1 MRVRPIPGTTST
13 RWTHPFHRVAG
24 RRAPKGRRAVC
35 ASAVRA
41 SRGCRRGC
49 GGAGGAVPSA
59 RRGRYGVA
67 RRAYRHRRGRWG
79 PHLAASAPL
88 SGRVLRPCRPPRWR
102 ARRGQRGAARSGGR
116 SYRRRIGPPVRG
128 AVPALS
134 CVPSVFPPLRG
145 ARAVRRRLSV
155 TDGLRATVLVF
166 CHRTVDTEL
175 TLHQVRVASI
185 TSTHRLV
192 VHHRLS
198 GPSGGRMR
206 SGGVYRPRTA
216 RVAPQVPGLTRMPP
230 KRRLRRFGPSA
241 RVTGVDLLRGPSVHR
256 GPDVH
261 RSPDVYS
268 GLSEVG
274 GSSGRRVSAGSS
286 IQEIPKPQRP
296 RPARVSRT
304 SRTSQAPGEVQL
316 TWSP

>member
-1 MRVRPIPGTTST
+1 MQ
-13 RWTHPFHRVAG
+13 
-24 RRAPKGRRAVC
+24 AP
-35 ASAVRA
+35 SALAAAAEEAAAEPAERCHQRDADATA
-41 SRGCRRGC
+41 SRGGRTGT
-49 GGAGGAVPSA
+49 GGAGGGRTSRVSSLIRPSA
-59 RRGRYGVA
+59 SAVSTAEMAGAPRTARCRSIRR
-67 RRAYRHRRGRWG
+67 
-79 PHLAASAPL
+79 
-88 SGRVLRPCRPPRWR
+88 
-102 ARRGQRGAARSGGR
+102 R